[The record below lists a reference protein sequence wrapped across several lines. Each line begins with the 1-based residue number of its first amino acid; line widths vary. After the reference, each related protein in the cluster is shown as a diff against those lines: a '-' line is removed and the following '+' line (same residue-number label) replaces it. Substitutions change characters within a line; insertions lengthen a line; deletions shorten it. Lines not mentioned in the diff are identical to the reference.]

1 MIFELSSKLSYGLCM
16 VSLLPGYGLLC
27 GLVSSILWIGL
38 RPWCGLFCRDAKKI
52 GLEDQG
58 CHCLKLNDMLG
69 GN

>member
-1 MIFELSSKLSYGLCM
+1 M
-16 VSLLPGYGLLC
+16 VSLFPGYGLLF
-27 GLVSSILWIGL
+27 GLVSTVLWIGL